1 MVEQSQDQKITLK
14 IIDLGLAR
22 PDPENQN
29 SNLTGYVTTGP
40 YRAPEVVLGID
51 GDQEHSIMTYDK
63 KGWFYP

>member
-1 MVEQSQDQKITLK
+1 MVEQKQEQGITLK

-22 PDPENQN
+22 PDPENKN

-51 GDQEHSIMTYDK
+51 SDQEHSIMTYDK
-63 KGWFYP
+63 KGWF